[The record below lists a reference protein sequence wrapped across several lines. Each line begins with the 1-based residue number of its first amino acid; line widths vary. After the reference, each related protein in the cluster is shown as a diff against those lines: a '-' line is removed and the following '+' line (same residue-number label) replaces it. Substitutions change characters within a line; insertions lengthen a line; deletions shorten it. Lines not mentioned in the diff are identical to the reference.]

1 MVGDFFALVTW
12 WGDGRICIPVM
23 TFVAWRHRGDLARTE
38 WQRLFLFSA
47 VLALMVV
54 LLKTGL
60 GRARPGAVFDA
71 AQGYQHRGDLLQARS
86 FPSGHTA
93 TALWAYLFASRF
105 KTTTQIRHT
114 LLILLVFVGLS
125 RVVIGAHFLSDVL
138 GAIIIGSAT
147 FQIICAKTRGL
158 RGGQGNEP

>member
-1 MVGDFFALVTW
+1 MTFLIDVDHQIFFFLNALAQTMVGDFFALVTW

-60 GRARPGAVFDA
+60 AGLAVFDSLKVIST
-71 AQGYQHRGDLLQARS
+71 GVICCRRG
-86 FPSGHTA
+86 
-93 TALWAYLFASRF
+93 LF
-105 KTTTQIRHT
+105 
-114 LLILLVFVGLS
+114 LLVIQPPHYGPIYS
-125 RVVIGAHFLSDVL
+125 PA
-138 GAIIIGSAT
+138 GS
-147 FQIICAKTRGL
+147 KL
-158 RGGQGNEP
+158 RPRYDIPF

>member
-86 FPSGHTA
+86 F
-93 TALWAYLFASRF
+93 
-105 KTTTQIRHT
+105 
-114 LLILLVFVGLS
+114 LLVIQPPHYGPIYS
-125 RVVIGAHFLSDVL
+125 PA
-138 GAIIIGSAT
+138 GS
-147 FQIICAKTRGL
+147 KL
-158 RGGQGNEP
+158 RPRYDIPF

>member
-1 MVGDFFALVTW
+1 MPELLQGQLTQETLYDEVQGLVVDGQRRDQQIKDCQTLTQMLEGEGRFCKGRSDRRAAFEMTFLIDVDHQIFFFLNALAHTMVGDFFALVTW

-71 AQGYQHRGDLLQARS
+71 AQGYQHR
-86 FPSGHTA
+86 
-93 TALWAYLFASRF
+93 
-105 KTTTQIRHT
+105 
-114 LLILLVFVGLS
+114 
-125 RVVIGAHFLSDVL
+125 
-138 GAIIIGSAT
+138 
-147 FQIICAKTRGL
+147 
-158 RGGQGNEP
+158 